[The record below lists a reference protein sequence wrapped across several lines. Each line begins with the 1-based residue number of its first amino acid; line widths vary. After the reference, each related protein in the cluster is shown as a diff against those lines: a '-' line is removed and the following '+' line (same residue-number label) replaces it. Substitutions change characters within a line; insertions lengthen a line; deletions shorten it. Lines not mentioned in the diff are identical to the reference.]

1 MIKGNKTLSGTW
13 GELWVDGEKIFEFT
27 KIELKVTANREDVQI
42 GLDVDSK
49 ITGLK
54 GEGSYTVKKVYTR
67 AKSVLDSWKKGK
79 DVRCQIIAKLGDPD
93 AVNSQIERWSVA
105 NVWHNEI
112 PVVNWEKGGIIEEEM
127 TIGFTPGDMTNL
139 DEIKAN

>member
-1 MIKGNKTLSGTW
+1 MGTIRGNKTLSEPGRTVGGW
-13 GELWVDGEKIFEFT
+13 GEDFGIS

-42 GLDVDSK
+42 GIDVDSK

-67 AKSVLDSWKKGK
+67 AKAILESWQKGK

-93 AVNSQIERWSVA
+93 AVNRQIETLVRGQCMA
-105 NVWHNEI
+105 Q
-112 PVVNWEKGGIIEEEM
+112 
-127 TIGFTPGDMTNL
+127 
-139 DEIKAN
+139 

>member
-54 GEGSYTVKKVYTR
+54 GEGSYTVKRYIHGQR
-67 AKSVLDSWKKGK
+67 ASWTAGK
-79 DVRCQIIAKLGDPD
+79 RARMSAARSSPSLGIRMRST
-93 AVNSQIERWSVA
+93 ARLSAGR
-105 NVWHNEI
+105 
-112 PVVNWEKGGIIEEEM
+112 
-127 TIGFTPGDMTNL
+127 
-139 DEIKAN
+139 